1 MVKQRKLLSLLFG
14 TAALVIISCNPSSGV
29 GGGQSITPISIEC
42 QTFYR
47 SSLAEAP
54 SEGKTITLTTSNAL
68 EAIEF
73 DNMVFTAE
81 YHDDQFEG
89 RSLVLSVTA
98 TDSSDQVIR
107 QLYQIDGEM
116 GLTNQFLG
124 GHGFTGL
131 GYVYHP
137 TSPAEL
143 QYFCQAR

>member
-1 MVKQRKLLSLLFG
+1 MTRLGLPALLTG
-14 TAALVIISCNPSSGV
+14 IVALVIGCSPSPV
-29 GGGQSITPISIEC
+29 VTRGQAVAPTSIEC
-42 QTFYR
+42 QVFYR

-54 SEGKTITLTTSNAL
+54 SDGRTIRLTTNNAR
-68 EAIEF
+68 EVIEF
-73 DNMVFTAE
+73 ENLVLSAQAL
-81 YHDDQFEG
+81 DDQFEG

-98 TDSSDQVIR
+98 TDTGDQVMR
-107 QLYQIDGEM
+107 QLYQIDGEK
-116 GLTNQFLG
+116 GLSNQFQG

>member
-1 MVKQRKLLSLLFG
+1 MTRLGLPALLTG
-14 TAALVIISCNPSSGV
+14 IVALVIGCSPSPV
-29 GGGQSITPISIEC
+29 VTRGQAVAPTSIEC
-42 QTFYR
+42 QVFYR

-54 SEGKTITLTTSNAL
+54 SDGTMIRLTTNNAH
-68 EAIEF
+68 EVVEF
-73 DNMVFTAE
+73 ENLVFTAQ
-81 YHDDQFEG
+81 HLDDQFEG

-98 TDSSDQVIR
+98 TGNQVMR
-107 QLYQIDGEM
+107 QLYQIDGEK
-116 GLTNQFLG
+116 GLSNQFQG